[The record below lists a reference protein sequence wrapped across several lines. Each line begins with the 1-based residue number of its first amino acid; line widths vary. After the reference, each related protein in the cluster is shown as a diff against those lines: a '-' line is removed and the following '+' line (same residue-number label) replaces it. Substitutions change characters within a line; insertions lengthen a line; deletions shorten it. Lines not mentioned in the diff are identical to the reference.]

1 MQEIFEKIIEKLEE
15 RKQLHNRMV
24 DYENK
29 NGTVYEEF
37 QQRKAV
43 EVLNYAIE
51 IVKQEAEKFGTDTN
65 VWSNGWIPC
74 SGRLPKL
81 GEVVII
87 TTKEGLV
94 YSDIQYDYRYNGD
107 KFPCFHRWDSEMW
120 QCFQPDV
127 IAWQPLPLPF
137 RDKE

>member
-1 MQEIFEKIIEKLEE
+1 MQEVFEKIIEKLEGKRLSYFLTIANTGDE
-15 RKQLHNRMV
+15 KL
-24 DYENK
+24 DCAYEHVGDALDK
-29 NGTVYEEF
+29 
-37 QQRKAV
+37 
-43 EVLNYAIE
+43 AIE
-51 IVKQEAEKFGTDTN
+51 IVKQEAEKRN
-65 VWSNGWIPC
+65 NGWIPC
-74 SGRLPKL
+74 SERLPKL

-127 IAWQPLPLPF
+127 VAWQPLPLPF